1 MTDTAAT
8 KSRLNLPEL
17 TVSELSGALKRT
29 IEDAYGYVRVRG
41 ELWRAISKTPVAP
54 GQAIRVLDIHGLTL
68 NVEPLMASTRQGE
81 SSSLP

>member
-1 MTDTAAT
+1 VTG
-8 KSRLNLPEL
+8 RE
-17 TVSELSGALKRT
+17 ALLGTEGEAR
-29 IEDAYGYVRVRG
+29 DAITSDDPGYVRVRG